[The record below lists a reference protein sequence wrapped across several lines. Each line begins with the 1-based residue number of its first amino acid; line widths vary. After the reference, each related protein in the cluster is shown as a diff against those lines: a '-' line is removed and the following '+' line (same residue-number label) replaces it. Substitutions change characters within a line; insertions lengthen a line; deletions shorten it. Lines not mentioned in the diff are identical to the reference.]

1 MNFRTHLRLMADWNA
16 WCFHRLYAVVDRV
29 GEEDYRR
36 DYGLFFKSVHG
47 TLNHMLLVEKM
58 WLGRLTG
65 ELLAVSGL
73 DQELEPD
80 RARLKHRQMESAHA
94 IGAYLKATPDP
105 ALFAD
110 FDYRAINGDPYTLP
124 RAAAVHTLFTHG
136 AHHRGQVT
144 TVLTQLGLE
153 APVLD
158 YPRFLASLPKSD
170 LYA

>member
-29 GEEDYRR
+29 REEDYRR
-36 DYGLFFKSVHG
+36 DYGLFFKSVHA

-65 ELLAVSGL
+65 ELLAITGL

-80 RARLKHRQMESAHA
+80 RVRLKHRQMESAHA
-94 IGAYLKATPDP
+94 IGAYVKATPDEV
-105 ALFAD
+105 LFAE
-110 FDYRAINGDPYTLP
+110 FDYRATNGDPYTLL